1 MKVMDINHKE
11 QIQREGKIEDNWQ
24 PCGNKS
30 RRRGDDQRSCKPWQ
44 QLKEQGRLKIIDN
57 LGNLGNKSKRNQRL
71 NIIHNPGNIYV
82 KQEVRLNTLET
93 NQEAERLKII
103 DNHGNKLNLRGD
115 GRY

>member
-1 MKVMDINHKE
+1 MDINHKQ

-71 NIIHNPGNIYV
+71 NIIHNLGNIYV
-82 KQEVRLNTLET
+82 KQEVRLKHL
-93 NQEAERLKII
+93 
-103 DNHGNKLNLRGD
+103 GNKSRSREIED
-115 GRY
+115 Y